1 MIRIISSKSS
11 SKMLKGWKSRRK
23 VYRRRWMNKVGT
35 RKIEGSGL
43 IRKDS
48 RLKERNR
55 NFCRN
60 SKRSKGRL
68 IMRSS

>member
-1 MIRIISSKSS
+1 
-11 SKMLKGWKSRRK
+11 
-23 VYRRRWMNKVGT
+23 MNKVGT